1 MRKARFTEHQ
11 IIAVLKSVEAG
22 RTVKDVCREAG
33 RTVKD
38 VCREAGISEAS
49 YYNWKAKFGGMEASD
64 IKKMKDLEDE
74 NRRLKQM
81 FADLSLEC
89 SALKDVIEKKPLKPA
104 IKRELVSYLTAQ
116 FAMSLRQACRILSL
130 SRTVFR
136 YQPDT
141 QRDEPV
147 IMALTVAA
155 ERYPRY
161 GFKKLFQVLRRQG
174 KSWNHKR
181 VHRIYCLL
189 KLNFRRKGKQRLPV
203 RNPVPLV
210 TPEAMNQSWSIDFMH
225 DALVCG
231 RRFRTFN
238 VVDDFNREALA
249 IEINRNI
256 PAQRIIRVLDRI
268 VANRVYPLKMR
279 MDDGPELV
287 SRALAQWAE
296 EHGVQLEFIKPG
308 KPTQNAF
315 IERFNRTYRT
325 EILDFYLFRTLNEAR
340 EITERWL
347 IEYNNERPHESLN
360 NLTPE
365 EYRLMAEKPELSES
379 AWN

>member
-11 IIAVLKSVEAG
+11 IITVLKSV
-22 RTVKDVCREAG
+22 EAG

-49 YYNWKAKFGGMEASD
+49 YYNWKAKYGGMEAAD
-64 IKKMKDLEDE
+64 IKKLKDLEDE

-81 FADLSLEC
+81 SADLSLENR
-89 SALKDVIEKKPLKPA
+89 ALKDVIEKKTLKPA
-104 IKRELVSYLTAQ
+104 IKRELVNRMAEH
-116 FAMSLRQACRILSL
+116 FAMSIHHACRTVSL
-130 SRTVFR
+130 SRTVYH

-141 QRDEPV
+141 RRDESV
-147 IMALTVAA
+147 INALTEVA

-161 GFKKLFQVLRRQG
+161 GFKKLFQVLRRRG
-174 KSWNHKR
+174 NVWSHKR

-189 KLNFRRKGKQRLPV
+189 KLNFRRKGKQRLSA
-203 RNPVPLV
+203 RHSAPLA
-210 TPEAMNQSWSIDFMH
+210 TPEAINQSWSVDFMH
-225 DALVCG
+225 NALICG

-238 VVDDFNREALA
+238 VVDDFNREA
-249 IEINRNI
+249 IEIEIDLNI
-256 PAQRIIRVLDRI
+256 PAQRVIRVLDRI
-268 VANRVYPLKMR
+268 VANRGYPLQLR
-279 MDDGPELV
+279 MDNGPEFISL
-287 SRALAQWAE
+287 ALAQWAE
-296 EHGVQLEFIKPG
+296 DHGAALEFISLG

-347 IEYNNERPHESLN
+347 AEYNSERPHESLN

-365 EYRLMAEKPELSES
+365 EYRLMAENPEISKS
-379 AWN
+379 TWN

>member
-1 MRKARFTEHQ
+1 MEEIAIRKARFTEHQ
-11 IIAVLKSVEAG
+11 IIAVLKSV
-22 RTVKDVCREAG
+22 EAG

-89 SALKDVIEKKPLKPA
+89 RALKDVIEKKALKPA

-161 GFKKLFQVLRRQG
+161 GYKRFFQVLRRQG
-174 KSWNHKR
+174 NAWNHKR
-181 VHRIYCLL
+181 VHRIYFLL
-189 KLNFRRKGKQRLPV
+189 KLNFRRKGKQHLPV
-203 RNPVPLV
+203 RNPAPLA

-238 VVDDFNREALA
+238 VVDGYNREALA
-249 IEINRNI
+249 IEIDLNI
-256 PAQRIIRVLDRI
+256 PAQRVVRVLGRI
-268 VANRVYPLKMR
+268 VANRGYPLKMR
-279 MDDGPELV
+279 MDNGPELV
-287 SRALAQWAE
+287 LLTLAQWAE
-296 EHGVQLEFIKPG
+296 EHGVMLEFIRPG

-347 IEYNNERPHESLN
+347 AEYNGERPHESLN

-365 EYRLMAEKPELSES
+365 EYRLMAETPEISKS